1 LKYIAT
7 AAAWF
12 STFFENASRKSLREQ
27 LQEIV
32 HDYMRKFGVDAVA
45 LDTVA
50 EWAGAYLAVRERA
63 TTREFLAKLARPAG
77 LEPATPGLEAQ

>member
-1 LKYIAT
+1 MEYIAT
-7 AAAWF
+7 AAPWF

-32 HDYMRKFGVDAVA
+32 HDYMRKFGVDAVP

-50 EWAGAYLAVRERA
+50 EWADRGRVPVV
-63 TTREFLAKLARPAG
+63 TARRMNRSW
-77 LEPATPGLEAQ
+77 